1 MNMFLRTI
9 LVLML
14 AIATFN
20 LGRYSVEFSGST
32 AAWTAVVC
40 GLVVAAV
47 SLLRSFV
54 IFGSPMLRRSLM
66 LLMIAR

>member
-1 MNMFLRTI
+1 MNMPLKTI

-14 AIATFN
+14 AIAAFN

-32 AAWTAVVC
+32 AAWIAVAC

-47 SLLRSFV
+47 SLFALIRDFWK
-54 IFGSPMLRRSLM
+54 SPETPR
-66 LLMIAR
+66 

>member
-1 MNMFLRTI
+1 
-9 LVLML
+9 ML

-20 LGRYSVEFSGST
+20 LGRYSMEFSGST

-47 SLLRSFV
+47 SLFALIRDFWK
-54 IFGSPMLRRSLM
+54 PN
-66 LLMIAR
+66 A